1 MDDIQPILTEIEVL
15 LKIDHP
21 NVVKLHEV
29 LEDENNLYMVL
40 EYMAGG
46 TLRNRLTAHGGKVL
60 TEEETY
66 QILSPIVDAMSYC
79 HSEGIVH
86 RDLKVYFR
94 VIFSQRI
101 SCTRVL
107 NTIRLFLRCQT
118 SALRGPL

>member
-66 QILSPIVDAMSYC
+66 HILSPIVDAMSYC

-94 VIFSQRI
+94 VIVSQRI
-101 SCTRVL
+101 SCTRAHS
-107 NTIRLFLRCQT
+107 TIRQFLRFPT
-118 SALRGPL
+118 LALQGHL

>member
-46 TLRNRLTAHGGKVL
+46 TLRNRLTADNRVL

-86 RDLKVYFR
+86 RDLKVNFR
-94 VIFSQRI
+94 VILSQKI
-101 SCTRVL
+101 CYTKAHSTTRP
-107 NTIRLFLRCQT
+107 C
-118 SALRGPL
+118 